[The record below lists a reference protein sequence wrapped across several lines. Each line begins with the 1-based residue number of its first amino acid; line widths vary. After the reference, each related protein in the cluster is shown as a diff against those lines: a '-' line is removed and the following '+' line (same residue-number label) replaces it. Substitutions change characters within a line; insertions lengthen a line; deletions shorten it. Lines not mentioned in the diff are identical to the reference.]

1 MSNEEFQKIMLNS
14 IKELNNNLKEFKD
27 HVNKRFDAVDKRFN
41 TIEKELSEVKK
52 ELSEV
57 KKELSE
63 VKAIALRTEDQVM
76 KITEFKNVV
85 QKTATDI
92 QDNLQTIINL

>member
-57 KKELSE
+57 K
-63 VKAIALRTEDQVM
+63 AIALRTEDQVM